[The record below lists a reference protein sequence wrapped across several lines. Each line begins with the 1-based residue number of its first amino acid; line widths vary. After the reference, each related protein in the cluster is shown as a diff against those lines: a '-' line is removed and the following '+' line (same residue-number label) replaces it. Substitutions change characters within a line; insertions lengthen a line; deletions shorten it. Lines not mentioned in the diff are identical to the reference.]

1 MIYKLLNNVNVIF
14 LIYYFTILIYT
25 TWNFDKKNTLIL
37 LFSKDALIWSKVIGF
52 YFVTQDFYFK

>member
-25 TWNFDKKNTLIL
+25 TWNLKKNTLIL